1 MTTDIEGPSKRGSIK
16 KNRID
21 QLSEAA
27 QMVQG
32 FAYDL
37 AAYLDPITTTE
48 LMLTSRRLERLAERL
63 SKEPDVLA
71 ALVKLDDA
79 GAEVDG

>member
-1 MTTDIEGPSKRGSIK
+1 MTTDIEGSSKRGSIK

-63 SKEPDVLA
+63 SKEPEVLA
-71 ALVKLDDA
+71 ALTKMDDVGA
-79 GAEVDG
+79 GNDG